1 MGLRLIVD
9 SDLAIDDWLALG
21 YVACHPAIDLLAI
34 TVAATGEA
42 HAKPAIKRAHG
53 LLRLAGHMAVPIGA
67 GRKRPLRGNNRFPWY
82 LRWAMDVGLLL
93 PVPKVQQAQP
103 LSALDLLLQ
112 QLLGSEQPITVLC
125 IGPLTNL
132 GELLQRYPTI
142 ATRIERL
149 VIMGG
154 AVHVAGNID
163 SIIRTNNLTAEW
175 NIYIDPYATR
185 LVLESGLPITL
196 VPLDVTNSV
205 PVATSFFEL
214 IESTPNTAIAAHI
227 KQILERMRKLSPKH
241 GLYFWDPLAAFVAV
255 HPELVQYQPMRLKVV
270 ETAGAEQG
278 RLVEAADGALVDVCI
293 GVDRAYFEQHFW
305 QIVNGVAD

>member
-1 MGLRLIVD
+1 MGIRLIVD
-9 SDLAIDDWLALG
+9 TDLAIDDWLALG

-34 TVAATGEA
+34 TVVATGEA
-42 HAKPAIKRAHG
+42 HADPAIKRAHG
-53 LLRLAGHMAVPIGA
+53 LLRLAGHAAVPIGA
-67 GRKRPLRGNNRFPWY
+67 GRKRPLRGDNRFPWY

-93 PVPKVQQAQP
+93 PVPKVRQAQT
-103 LSALDLLLQ
+103 LSAVDLLLQ
-112 QLLGSEQPITVLC
+112 QLLGSEQPIRLLC
-125 IGPLTNL
+125 IGPLTNI
-132 GELLQRYPTI
+132 GELLQLYPTI
-142 ATRIERL
+142 AARIERL

-205 PVATSFFEL
+205 PVGTSFFEL
-214 IESTPNTAIAAHI
+214 IKPTPNTAIATHI
-227 KQILERMRKLSPKH
+227 KRVLQRIQKINR

-255 HPELVQYQPMRLKVV
+255 HPELVQYQSMRLKVV
-270 ETAGAEQG
+270 ETVGAEQG
-278 RLVEAADGALVDVCI
+278 RLVEAADGALVDVCV

-305 QIVNGVAD
+305 QIVNGVVG